1 MGDGSLS
8 NCFLRVRMKGQVK
21 QPLRTAAT
29 YYLPEG
35 RFYEAP
41 LVLKKKPRAKLIYA
55 ACLSFAL
62 SAITVGANFDDE
74 QSFAIQKNMTILS
87 RSMKPPKN
95 NKTPDGVDPI
105 TTASVALIE
114 NYSARPLSTE
124 AAGDK
129 LGVRD
134 PSPDENRINRAMKTE
149 GFAQN
154 DVKPGA
160 KLSKI
165 KPSRI
170 SLNEPGIRDI
180 QKINPKKIA
189 GLHATDKMRHYAKVA
204 MAIIPPS
211 KPKVELPVP
220 KILASL
226 VNNKTPDS
234 LALAY
239 ASSQTTVNKPSPF
252 DAILKENPEADGGGR
267 FFPPIGPDDHTWAAT
282 PLPPSVFTAKQQ
294 KCLAEAI
301 YFEARGESIR
311 GQVAVAQV
319 VLNRVRNPDYPKTI
333 CGVVY
338 QNAGWLNGCQFS
350 FACDDRK
357 HVVDEMAQWNVAKQI
372 ATAVSAGQI
381 WLPDV
386 GSATHYH
393 AAYVRPN
400 WAGSMVKLERIGLHI
415 FYRTRNGG
423 WS

>member
-1 MGDGSLS
+1 VGDGSLTK
-8 NCFLRVRMKGQVK
+8 CFLRVRVKGQVK

-55 ACLSFAL
+55 ASLSFAL
-62 SAITVGANFDDE
+62 SAITVGANFDNG
-74 QSFAIQKNMTILS
+74 QSFAIQKNTTIL
-87 RSMKPPKN
+87 RSIATSKN
-95 NKTPDGVDPI
+95 NAPAGIDPI
-105 TTASVALIE
+105 TTASVALLE
-114 NYSARPLSTE
+114 NYSARPLSAET
-124 AAGDK
+124 AGDK
-129 LGVRD
+129 LGVKD

-149 GFAQN
+149 GFARN
-154 DVKPGA
+154 TAKPAA
-160 KLSKI
+160 KLTKI
-165 KPSRI
+165 TPSRI
-170 SLNEPGIRDI
+170 SLIEPGLRDI
-180 QKINPKKIA
+180 QKINPQKIA
-189 GLHATDKMRHYAKVA
+189 SLHPADKVRHYENIA

-220 KILASL
+220 KILAAL

-239 ASSQTTVNKPSPF
+239 ASTQTTVHKASPF
-252 DAILKENPEADGGGR
+252 DAILKEKAEVDGGR
-267 FFPPIGPDDHTWAAT
+267 FIPPIGPDDHSWAAT
-282 PLPPSVFTAKQQ
+282 PLPASTFTPKEQ

-301 YFEARGESIR
+301 YFEARGESVR

-319 VLNRVRNPDYPKTI
+319 VLNRVRNPDYPNTI

-338 QNAGWLNGCQFS
+338 QNASLLNGCQFS
-350 FACDDRK
+350 FACDGRS
-357 HVVDEMAQWNVAKQI
+357 HVVDEMPEWKVAKQI

-400 WAGSMVKLERIGLHI
+400 WAGSMVKLEKIGLHI